1 MVIPQV
7 ILNFKWS
14 IQFKK
19 ATLANKYSS
28 FKWIDKCFDIGGRA
42 PLQGIKVKDPTSDM
56 YVAFQGGLHAFTY
69 GNYKL
74 CQFQSFESVHQ
85 KLMI

>member
-19 ATLANKYSS
+19 ATLANKCSS
-28 FKWIDKCFDIGGRA
+28 FKWIDKCFDIGGGA
-42 PLQGIKVKDPTSDM
+42 PLQGIKVKNPTNDLH
-56 YVAFQGGLHAFTY
+56 VAFQGGLHASTC
-69 GNYKL
+69 GNY
-74 CQFQSFESVHQ
+74 
-85 KLMI
+85 